1 FTDDPFEAA
10 AVSPHP
16 HLTLFAK
23 YEALKKYCMRN
34 FRGRGPSPF
43 RTQNL
48 LHTLGRVT
56 ALCCLDKKGIL
67 SWLNPTAEKI
77 FFLTTGRHDREIERK
92 KRHKQGTEYGTQ
104 VEVLDLTHDITST
117 FTLQF
122 DDQSW
127 KNYVSNLKQ
136 LGLGI
141 LLNTC
146 NSETQEHYSH
156 FSSHIA
162 CESMKDKYSVPV
174 INRRYVWGLQ

>member
-1 FTDDPFEAA
+1 
-10 AVSPHP
+10 
-16 HLTLFAK
+16 
-23 YEALKKYCMRN
+23 M
-34 FRGRGPSPF
+34 
-43 RTQNL
+43 
-48 LHTLGRVT
+48 
-56 ALCCLDKKGIL
+56 CL
-67 SWLNPTAEKI
+67 
-77 FFLTTGRHDREIERK
+77 
-92 KRHKQGTEYGTQ
+92 GTEYGTQ
-104 VEVLDLTHDITST
+104 VEVLDLTHDITSP

-174 INRRYVWGLQ
+174 INRRYVWGLQVRWVLGFLGSQLLLKY